1 MCYFLQ
7 YNILLPSF
15 CTQCREEEEVAEQE
29 EFESV
34 PSVEGET
41 RDHLHVNTGMLTIK
55 DIEKGEVTEE
65 TFKGVKK
72 VVFR

>member
-1 MCYFLQ
+1 M
-7 YNILLPSF
+7 
-15 CTQCREEEEVAEQE
+15 AEQE
-29 EFESV
+29 ELESV

-41 RDHLHVNTGMLTIK
+41 RDHLHVNTRMLTIK